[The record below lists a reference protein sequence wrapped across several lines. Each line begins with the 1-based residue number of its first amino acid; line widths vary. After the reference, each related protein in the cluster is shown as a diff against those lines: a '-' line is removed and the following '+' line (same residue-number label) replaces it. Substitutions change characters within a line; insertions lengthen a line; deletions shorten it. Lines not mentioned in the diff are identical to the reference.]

1 MYNTNIKNINEYNK
15 NLYKNKNEN
24 RINKKIILI
33 MLIQII

>member
-33 MLIQII
+33 VLIQVI

>member
-1 MYNTNIKNINEYNK
+1 MYNTNIKNINDYNK

-33 MLIQII
+33 VLIQVI